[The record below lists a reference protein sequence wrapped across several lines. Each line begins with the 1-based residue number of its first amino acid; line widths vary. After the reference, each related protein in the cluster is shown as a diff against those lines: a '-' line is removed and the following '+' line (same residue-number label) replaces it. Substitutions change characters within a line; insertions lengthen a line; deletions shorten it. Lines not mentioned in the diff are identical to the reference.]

1 MSKDKKPS
9 DRRQSDKIDTPSE
22 PTSER
27 RKEERRKEKRVSVE
41 LWVEERDGEDK
52 VFRRTGNLSAGGV
65 YFDKALPHLP
75 GKRLNLK
82 IPLGAGDEVPEVRVW
97 GEVVAD
103 GGPDLGMGV
112 KFLSFGGDGEKDLR
126 AFLEEID

>member
-1 MSKDKKPS
+1 MSEDKRS
-9 DRRQSDKIDTPSE
+9 SERRQDEATDMLSGRIP
-22 PTSER
+22 ER

-41 LWVEERDGEDK
+41 LWVEERDGDDK

-82 IPLGAGDEVPEVRVW
+82 IPLGAGDDVPVVRVW

-112 KFLSFGGDGEKDLR
+112 KFLSFGGDGETELR
-126 AFLEEID
+126 DFLEEID